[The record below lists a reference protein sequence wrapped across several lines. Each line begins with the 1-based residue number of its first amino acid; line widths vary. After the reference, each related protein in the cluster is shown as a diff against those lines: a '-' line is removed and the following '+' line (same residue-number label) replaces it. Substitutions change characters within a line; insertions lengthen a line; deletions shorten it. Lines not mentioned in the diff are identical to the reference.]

1 VDELDQDRLPD
12 PAAFSAA
19 WVAAWNAHDL
29 DTLLSHFHDD
39 VVFTSPVAAQIVPES
54 GGVLRGKDALRAY
67 WTEGLRRI
75 PDLQFSVERVF
86 AGVSVLV
93 ISYRNQRGNLVDEV
107 LVFADG
113 LVVEGHGTY
122 LTGDGAVDNPAGTV
136 DPG

>member
-1 VDELDQDRLPD
+1 MTGPD
-12 PAAFSAA
+12 PATFSAA
-19 WVAAWNAHDL
+19 WAAAWNAHDL
-29 DTLLSHFHDD
+29 DALLDHFADH

-75 PDLQFSVERVF
+75 PDLHFTVERVF
-86 AGVSVLV
+86 AGVSALV
-93 ISYRNQRGNLVDEV
+93 ISYRNQRGNVVDEV

-122 LTGDGAVDNPAGTV
+122 LAGDDNPAGTTES
-136 DPG
+136 

>member
-1 VDELDQDRLPD
+1 MTVPD
-12 PAAFSAA
+12 PSTFSSA
-19 WVAAWNAHDL
+19 WAAAWNARDL
-29 DTLLSHFHDD
+29 DALLSHFADD
-39 VVFTSPVAAQIVPES
+39 VLFTSPVAAQVVPAS

-75 PDLQFSVERVF
+75 PDLHFTVERVF

-122 LTGDGAVDNPAGTV
+122 LAGDDNPAGTTETA
-136 DPG
+136 

>member
-1 VDELDQDRLPD
+1 MTVPD
-12 PAAFSAA
+12 TATFSAA
-19 WVAAWNAHDL
+19 WAAAWNARDL
-29 DTLLSHFHDD
+29 DALLDHFADD

-75 PDLQFSVERVF
+75 PDLHFTVERVF

-93 ISYRNQRGNLVDEV
+93 ISYRNQRANLVDEV

-122 LTGDGAVDNPAGTV
+122 LAGDDNPAGTSET
-136 DPG
+136 G

>member
-1 VDELDQDRLPD
+1 MTVPD

-19 WVAAWNAHDL
+19 WASAWNAHDL
-29 DTLLSHFHDD
+29 DALMAHFHDD
-39 VVFTSPVAAQIVPES
+39 VVFTSPVAAQIVPGS
-54 GGVLRGKDALRAY
+54 GGVVHGKEALRAY

-75 PDLQFSVERVF
+75 PDLQFTVERVF

-113 LVVEGHGTY
+113 LVIEGHGTY
-122 LTGDGAVDNPAGTV
+122 LAGADNPAGTS
-136 DPG
+136 